1 MPVKSYYSQK
11 EPNSDAVIWRF
22 MDLRKFR
29 DLMAS
34 EELYFRRADLFDDES
49 EGLPHEQY
57 VQRVLGLDPWDIKD
71 RVSLNNH
78 LGSLAQSREMHYIT
92 CWHLYRNETLAMWEG
107 YGHDGVA
114 IISRYDLLKA
124 ALDQLIDE
132 THLGL
137 VQYGTA
143 HLTNRFNALEFIT
156 TKQKKYE
163 MECEV
168 RAMLTCI
175 NPLDGGNRH
184 IDLNNVPHPRP
195 LPMNPRHPWVPD
207 CKRRRIVLKELV
219 QGVVISP
226 WAEPDN
232 VEEIELWNR
241 HKGFSAPRQ
250 YSELRGDK
258 TPTLE
263 EYRKHM
269 GIKKPPPEPEMMAT
283 THELDHFYEEL
294 STLTPERVRFL
305 YRQRWEKCRLE
316 PDSLPSTLD
325 AQYLGTTLKVL
336 KDMKKGK

>member
-1 MPVKSYYSQK
+1 M
-11 EPNSDAVIWRF
+11 
-22 MDLRKFR
+22 
-29 DLMAS
+29 
-34 EELYFRRADLFDDES
+34 
-49 EGLPHEQY
+49 G
-57 VQRVLGLDPWDIKD
+57 
-71 RVSLNNH
+71 
-78 LGSLAQSREMHYIT
+78 
-92 CWHLYRNETLAMWEG
+92 
-107 YGHDGVA
+107 
-114 IISRYDLLKA
+114 
-124 ALDQLIDE
+124 
-132 THLGL
+132 
-137 VQYGTA
+137 
-143 HLTNRFNALEFIT
+143 
-156 TKQKKYE
+156 
-163 MECEV
+163 
-168 RAMLTCI
+168 
-175 NPLDGGNRH
+175 
-184 IDLNNVPHPRP
+184 
-195 LPMNPRHPWVPD
+195 PD

-250 YSELRGDK
+250 HSELRGDK